1 MTITVSEELN
11 ANQLVDRLWSGAEDT
26 MQKIIDAG
34 KEDTFFAIL
43 SDLHCD
49 KDSIDLT
56 ELNDL
61 LRFEEEQVFEWLGIK
76 DEDLKEE
83 FITINE
89 TDCNCLM
96 VDEDITDYLRK
107 EVEESNNGVV
117 TTDLYSIE
125 MEIGRE
131 LTDDEVEELIRVGQ

>member
-11 ANQLVDRLWSGAEDT
+11 AYELKDRLWSGAEDT

-34 KEDTFFAIL
+34 KEDTFFAIIQDMY
-43 SDLHCD
+43 SD

-56 ELNDL
+56 TINDI
-61 LRFEEEQVFEWLGIK
+61 LRFEESTVMEWLGLN
-76 DEDLKEE
+76 DLKEK

-89 TDCNCLM
+89 TDCDCLM
-96 VDEDITDYLRK
+96 VDEDIVDYLRK
-107 EVEESNNGVV
+107 EVEESNSGVI

-125 MEIGRE
+125 AEIGRD
-131 LTDDEVEELIRVGQ
+131 LTDDEVEELIRVGA

>member
-11 ANQLVDRLWSGAEDT
+11 AEQLVDRLWSGAQDT

-34 KEDTFFAIL
+34 KEDTFFAIVQ
-43 SDLHCD
+43 DMYCD

-56 ELNDL
+56 SLNDL
-61 LRFEEEQVFEWLGIK
+61 LRFEEDTVMEWLGLN
-76 DEDLKEE
+76 DLKEE

-96 VDEDITDYLRK
+96 VDEDIVDYLRK
-107 EVEESNNGVV
+107 EVEESNSGVI

-125 MEIGRE
+125 AEIGRD

>member
-11 ANQLVDRLWSGAEDT
+11 AYELQSRLWSGAQDT

-34 KEDTFFAIL
+34 KEETFFAIVQ
-43 SDLHCD
+43 DMYCD

-56 ELNDL
+56 SLNDL
-61 LRFEEEQVFEWLGIK
+61 LRFEEDTVMEWLGLN
-76 DEDLKEE
+76 DLKEE

-96 VDEDITDYLRK
+96 VDEDIVDYLRK
-107 EVEESNNGVV
+107 EVEESNNGVI

-125 MEIGRE
+125 AEIGRD
-131 LTDDEVEELIRVGQ
+131 LTDDEVEELIRIGQ

>member
-1 MTITVSEELN
+1 MTITISEEVN
-11 ANQLVDRLWSGAEDT
+11 AYELKDRLWSGAEDT

-34 KEDTFFAIL
+34 KEDTFFAIVQ
-43 SDLHCD
+43 DMYCD

-56 ELNDL
+56 QLNDL
-61 LRFEEEQVFEWLGIK
+61 LRFDEGTVMEWLGLN
-76 DEDLKEE
+76 DLKEE
-83 FITINE
+83 FITISE

-96 VDEDITDYLRK
+96 VDEDIVDYLRK
-107 EVEESNNGVV
+107 EVEESNSGVI

-125 MEIGRE
+125 AEIGRD

>member
-11 ANQLVDRLWSGAEDT
+11 AYELKDRLWSGAEDT

-34 KEDTFFAIL
+34 KEDTFFAIVQ
-43 SDLHCD
+43 DMYCD

-56 ELNDL
+56 DLNDL
-61 LRFEEEQVFEWLGIK
+61 LRFDEGTVMEWLGLN
-76 DEDLKEE
+76 DLKEE
-83 FITINE
+83 FITLTE

-96 VDEDITDYLRK
+96 VDEDIVDYLRK
-107 EVEESNNGVV
+107 EVEESNSGVI

-125 MEIGRE
+125 AEIGRD

>member
-1 MTITVSEELN
+1 MSYITVSEEVN
-11 ANQLVDRLWSGAEDT
+11 AYELKDRLWSGAEDT

-34 KEDTFFAIL
+34 KEDTFFAIVQ
-43 SDLHCD
+43 DMYCD

-56 ELNDL
+56 SLNDL
-61 LRFEEEQVFEWLGIK
+61 LRFDEGTVMEWL
-76 DEDLKEE
+76 DMNDLKEE

-96 VDEDITDYLRK
+96 VDEDIVDYLRK
-107 EVEESNNGVV
+107 EVEESNSGVI

-125 MEIGRE
+125 AEIGRD

>member
-1 MTITVSEELN
+1 MTITISEEVN
-11 ANQLVDRLWSGAEDT
+11 AYELKDRLWSGAEDT

-34 KEDTFFAIL
+34 KEETFFAIIQ
-43 SDLHCD
+43 DMYCG

-56 ELNDL
+56 ELNDI
-61 LRFEEEQVFEWLGIK
+61 LRFEEDTVMEWLGLN
-76 DEDLKEE
+76 DLKEE
-83 FITINE
+83 FITLNE

-96 VDEDITDYLRK
+96 VDEDIVEYLRK
-107 EVEESNNGVV
+107 EVEGSNSGVI

-125 MEIGRE
+125 AEIGRD

>member
-11 ANQLVDRLWSGAEDT
+11 AYELQSRLWSGAEDT

-34 KEDTFFAIL
+34 KEETFFAIVQ
-43 SDLHCD
+43 DMYCD
-49 KDSIDLT
+49 KDSIDLVS
-56 ELNDL
+56 LNDL
-61 LRFEEEQVFEWLGIK
+61 LRFEEDTVMEWLGLN
-76 DEDLKEE
+76 DLKEE

-96 VDEDITDYLRK
+96 VDEDIVDYLRK
-107 EVEESNNGVV
+107 EVEESNNGVI

-125 MEIGRE
+125 AEIGRD